1 MAGGDHGRQVKHRPA
16 VTMLAVGR
24 QLVLVSMQASEGA
37 EVDHG
42 VRVALTLAQGVSLFT
57 D

>member
-1 MAGGDHGRQVKHRPA
+1 MLMAVKAGEGG
-16 VTMLAVGR
+16 
-24 QLVLVSMQASEGA
+24 

>member
-1 MAGGDHGRQVKHRPA
+1 MRTA
-16 VTMLAVGR
+16 GR

-42 VRVALTLAQGVSLFT
+42 ARVALTLAQAVSLVT

>member
-1 MAGGDHGRQVKHRPA
+1 V
-16 VTMLAVGR
+16 
-24 QLVLVSMQASEGA
+24 QLVIVLVQARDAA

-42 VRVALTLAQGVSLFT
+42 VRVGLTLAQGVSLVA